1 MQAEAAEAARRQA
14 QKEAELRNGPPPD
27 FDAEEDA
34 ETRKARAWDDWKV
47 RYHSV
52 EAEYS
57 SNPLLACACAH
68 SPPRR
73 P

>member
-47 RYHSV
+47 RLGARFV
-52 EAEYS
+52 VAAI
-57 SNPLLACACAH
+57 LLK
-68 SPPRR
+68 RWLVNTVMR
-73 P
+73 VT

>member
-14 QKEAELRNGPPPD
+14 RKEAELRNGPPPD

-47 RYHSV
+47 RLVCEVAIHVAAFSR
-52 EAEYS
+52 
-57 SNPLLACACAH
+57 CC
-68 SPPRR
+68 
-73 P
+73 